1 MIDSWGQNIYQHVTG
16 NDRKFILISF
26 HHGFCHN
33 LLDTKGR
40 EKIRQNGNFVQK
52 YPRGKGPCSIAELE
66 PRRAELF
73 KLERSRTIW
82 TGYGSDF
89 HISKMNKKNVIFL
102 LLAYFSLHCEC
113 Q

>member
-26 HHGFCHN
+26 HQGFCHN

-52 YPRGKGPCSIAELE
+52 YPRGKGPCSIHVAKDHAVLQSWS
-66 PRRAELF
+66 RAELSF
-73 KLERSRTIW
+73 LSWSGAELFGRVTAPTFTKVRRT
-82 TGYGSDF
+82 
-89 HISKMNKKNVIFL
+89 KKT
-102 LLAYFSLHCEC
+102 
-113 Q
+113 